1 MLKVQ
6 VAQQENNTAHVPVNL
21 EIGTQLI
28 LLKKNATLQLAKPP
42 WIKTMLPYIYSF
54 LSAFLSFIRFDPAG
68 N

>member
-1 MLKVQ
+1 MLKVR

-42 WIKTMLPYIYSF
+42 
-54 LSAFLSFIRFDPAG
+54 
-68 N
+68 